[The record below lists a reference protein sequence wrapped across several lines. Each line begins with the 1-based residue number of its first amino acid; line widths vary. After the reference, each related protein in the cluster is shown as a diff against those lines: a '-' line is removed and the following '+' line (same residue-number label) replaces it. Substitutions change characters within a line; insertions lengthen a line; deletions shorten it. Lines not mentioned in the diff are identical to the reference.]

1 MTRIIVCILTL
12 VGLYA
17 SAAAG
22 EEDESCL
29 ECHGD
34 RAKLTA
40 ALKDKARAVEPLLV
54 DREKYGR
61 SVHAAKGCADC
72 HFDYDT
78 TPHSSDAE
86 SATCSECHED
96 AAEAFKVSVH
106 AKDSHEKLPVACGTC
121 HGVHDVLKPTDR
133 DARLN
138 PLNVYKVCGQCHF
151 SVDPETATTEE
162 LLRDPFT
169 DDSHARGIL
178 LAGLG
183 VSATCV
189 SCHGGHGIR
198 PSGDPLSRVARVR
211 VHEVCG
217 ECHIGVVEQYQ
228 KSVHHLRAT
237 GDKHE
242 GATCSD
248 CHFHHEITAR
258 SDDFRRQSANSC
270 ANCHDERGSSF
281 KLTYHG
287 QIQHLGYGG
296 GVATCASCHDN
307 HLILPAENPQ
317 SKIHPKRLVATCGQC
332 HEDSHEEFTKYV
344 VHADPSDGER
354 YPRIHFVYVMMN
366 TLLIC
371 VLILGGL
378 HALLWLVR
386 ATAAGEWRR
395 PKRPK
400 VERWVRRWPRIYVAY
415 HMTMMFSVLTLAST
429 GLPLHFADKEWAHK
443 FMAFF
448 GGPDSAGYI
457 HRAAAIALVLLF
469 AGFGTHMALRIFVD
483 KEKGLFSG
491 PNTML
496 PRRKDIQDLIGNL
509 KWFLFLA
516 PRPAYDRWT
525 YWEKF
530 DFWAA
535 TWGLFIIG
543 TTGTMLWW
551 PEWWTRIVPGW
562 FLNAAVIIH
571 GIEALLDIAFIFTVH
586 VFHAN
591 LRPDKFPLDT
601 MFYTGRVTEQEF
613 RHERPLEYER
623 AFQEG
628 RIEQMLA
635 ARSPRRYSRISAYVI
650 GSLALAVGLFFV
662 AMMIVAV
669 VQGSG

>member
-1 MTRIIVCILTL
+1 MTRTALRILAL
-12 VGLYA
+12 VALCLPA
-17 SAAAG
+17 SGG
-22 EEDESCL
+22 EGDESCL
-29 ECHGD
+29 ECHAD
-34 RAKLTA
+34 RAKLEA
-40 ALKDKARAVEPLLV
+40 ARKDKTRPVEPLLV

-61 SVHAAKGCADC
+61 SVHATKGCAEC

-86 SATCSECHED
+86 SVGCAECHEGP
-96 AAEAFKVSVH
+96 ANELKNSVH
-106 AKDSHEKLPVACGTC
+106 GQEGKEKLPVACSTC
-121 HGVHDVLKPTDR
+121 HGVHDVLKPSDR

-151 SVDPETATTEE
+151 SVDPRTATPEE
-162 LLRDPFT
+162 LLRDPYT

-178 LAGLG
+178 LAGLA

-198 PSGDPLSRVARVR
+198 HSGDPESRVARTR

-217 ECHIGVVEQYQ
+217 KCHIGVVEQYQ

-248 CHFHHEITAR
+248 CHFHHEITVR

-270 ANCHDERGSSF
+270 ANCHHQRGASF

-287 QIQHLGYGG
+287 KIQHLGYGG
-296 GVATCASCHDN
+296 RVATCASCHDN
-307 HLILPAENPQ
+307 HLILPRSNPKSQ
-317 SKIHPKRLVATCGQC
+317 IHPDRIVATCGQC
-332 HEDSHEEFTKYV
+332 HEGSHEEFTNYV
-344 VHADPSDGER
+344 VHADPDDGEH
-354 YPRIHFVYVMMN
+354 YPKIHFVYVLMN

-378 HALLWLVR
+378 HALFWLIR

-395 PKRPK
+395 PARPK
-400 VERWVRRWPRIYVAY
+400 VQRWVRRWPRIYVAY
-415 HMTMMFSVLTLAST
+415 HMTMMFSVLTLAAT
-429 GLPLHFADKEWAHK
+429 GLPLHFADEEWSHD

-448 GGPDSAGYI
+448 GGPDSASYI
-457 HRAAAIALVLLF
+457 HRAAAIALGLLF
-469 AGFGTHMALRIFVD
+469 VGFGIHMAYRIFFL
-483 KEKGLFSG
+483 KEKGLFTG
-491 PNTML
+491 PATML
-496 PRRKDIQDLIGNL
+496 PRRKDIQDLIGNF
-509 KWFLFLA
+509 KWFFFLA

-535 TWGLFIIG
+535 TWGLFVIG
-543 TTGTMLWW
+543 TTGSMLWW
-551 PEWWTRIVPGW
+551 PEWWTWYVPGW

-601 MFYTGRVTEQEF
+601 MFYTGRITEQEF

-650 GSLALAVGLFFV
+650 GSCALAVGLFFV